1 MNESL
6 KATGALAIHLL
17 DLSGTIKESRHI
29 NNLVVTTGLEFCV
42 ARLAS
47 AAADVMS
54 HMAIGSGTASA
65 AAGDTALGSELSRVA
80 LTATVTGNSIKYV
93 GTWNAG
99 VGTGSVSEAGVFNA
113 ASGGTML
120 CRSVFSA
127 LDKTA
132 DDSLQIEWT
141 VTLTV

>member
-1 MNESL
+1 
-6 KATGALAIHLL
+6 
-17 DLSGTIKESRHI
+17 
-29 NNLVVTTGLEFCV
+29 
-42 ARLAS
+42 
-47 AAADVMS
+47 MS
-54 HMAIGSGTASA
+54 HMAIGSGTAAA
-65 AAGDTALGSELSRVA
+65 AAGDTALGSELARVA

-127 LDKTA
+127 LDKAA

>member
-6 KATGALAIHLL
+6 KATGALSIHLL

-54 HMAIGSGTASA
+54 HMAIGSGTTAA
-65 AAGDTALGSELSRVA
+65 AAGDTALGSESGRVA
-80 LTATVTGNSIKYV
+80 LAATVTGSSIKYV
-93 GTWNAG
+93 GTFG
-99 VGTGSVSEAGVFNA
+99 SGIGTGSISEAGIFNA
-113 ASGGTML
+113 VSGGTML

>member
-1 MNESL
+1 M
-6 KATGALAIHLL
+6 
-17 DLSGTIKESRHI
+17 
-29 NNLVVTTGLEFCV
+29 TTGLEFCV

-47 AAADVMS
+47 AATDVMS
-54 HMAIGSGTASA
+54 HMAIGSGTTA
-65 AAGDTALGSELSRVA
+65 AVAGDTALGSELARVA

-93 GTWNAG
+93 GIWNAG
-99 VGTGSVSEAGVFNA
+99 VGTGSVSEAGIFNA
-113 ASGGTML
+113 VSGGTML
-120 CRSVFSA
+120 CRSAFSA